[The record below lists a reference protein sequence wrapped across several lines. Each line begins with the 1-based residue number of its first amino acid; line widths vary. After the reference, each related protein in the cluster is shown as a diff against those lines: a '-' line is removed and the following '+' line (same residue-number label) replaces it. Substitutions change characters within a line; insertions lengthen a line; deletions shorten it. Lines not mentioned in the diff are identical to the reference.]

1 MAQFMLVL
9 FEKPGDFASMSP
21 EQIQKIIEK
30 YSEWGGKLGAAGKM
44 VNGHKLTE
52 EGGKR
57 LSRTGGKVSV
67 VDGPYAEAKEVVGGV
82 YLIRAR
88 DYAEAAEI
96 ASTCPHLEFGR
107 IELRQIDF
115 MGQPES

>member
-57 LSRTGGKVSV
+57 LSRTAGKVSV

-82 YLIRAR
+82 YLIRAK